1 MPILTCSLLTGCV
14 SVAIPM
20 ASPLQAINEGQNLPS
35 ASSKSH
41 EQQFSLDENSLS
53 KPSKDYNLVNDS
65 NIYLKPDLESISDV
79 LFMKDDRYFIALGS
93 GSKTITLKD
102 SYTGQTK
109 KRYPVQL
116 GGGLMGNTYDMAL
129 HPNQK
134 LLAVSGYFDSPTMGG
149 NSSIKIFDIE
159 TEKIVAHAK
168 SHIAS
173 PKELKFSSD
182 GKYLFSIG
190 MDSFII
196 VFETKTFTPIKQIPF
211 FDDQPLNGEFSKPKI
226 AIINK
231 QDDYHIIATWNNNI
245 AIFSMK
251 SGEKLNHF
259 KHPYNIHSISYND
272 YNSHISIVSSN
283 ILYQGGAGG
292 KGQSSVIV
300 LDENL
305 KIVQPL
311 PFPVDK
317 YQKAPMKTLFSPDNS
332 ILAIASAEKIVLYDV
347 KNGYK
352 KIREIITK
360 EFKKYQ
366 ADMRLLSFKN
376 NHQLVICDMQW
387 IPTLVDIHTLQREEL
402 SSVLTRDLKNAVAIQ
417 GNIIKWQAHNDKE
430 LEKEISFD
438 LATTQFITSSI
449 KPIVP
454 PFENDKYLLTKSSK
468 YRADKHFIVKT
479 KGSLSKVK
487 YVGLPVDLVLNTAGF
502 YKDYII
508 SLGYGTVSIFK
519 ADGSLIAELYGHNDS
534 IYSFAIDGDRLITTG
549 FDNIIN
555 IWDLSQIDESQIKY
569 LNFKDMI
576 PEKQIAM
583 KSIYPK
589 INFDSQGTKAIVEQM
604 IAGENDPKTGEIF
617 TLHYLLFKPQVIKPL
632 VSFFPLENKEW
643 IMWTPEGYF
652 NASENAAKSLYY
664 HINQGYAKEA
674 KIVTMDKLYDHFF
687 RPDLVKLKLQGED
700 ISKYTGGITYK
711 EVLKNLPP
719 TVSIASVNGSAMSA
733 MDKKANLASPIA
745 KLSFNVTE
753 NNGGSGLIRIYQE
766 GKLVKTIG
774 SGQVH
779 RQSADADIKA
789 QEAQIDKKSKEAQTI
804 YLAKV
809 EDTVTKSLGREFNA
823 NELIET
829 VTIDNGAAISTK
841 GTHTIELPLKAGNNT
856 ISIEAFNKTN
866 TVASY
871 RDSVNINAS
880 IKPKEPKI
888 YAIALGVN
896 EFEQSSVSPLKYSE
910 NDAKVIAEKIKKATS
925 YQTDVTLLTGTN
937 MTKDNIQKALQSIKA
952 KAGLEDK
959 VIFYVSTHGKA
970 VNGNLFLVPQNNK
983 SVKNW
988 INFEELFKEV
998 QSISALDQIFVIDA
1012 CESGKA
1018 SDIMASVYDA
1028 KTSVLAK
1035 QSGVHVLMA
1044 TTKGTFAFEHPDK
1057 NVQHGVFTYNILKAL
1072 DDPRTDKNADKW
1084 ISVVE
1089 LSKTLQ
1095 EPANNAEHQFP
1106 IIRNVGQDTQ
1116 VKQLSK

>member
-35 ASSKSH
+35 ELDKVSKSH
-41 EQQFSLDENSLS
+41 PYLDENLTNT
-53 KPSKDYNLVNDS
+53 PTRDYDSVNDS
-65 NIYLKPDLESISDV
+65 NIYLKSDKENISEL
-79 LFMKDDRYFIALGS
+79 LFMKDDRYLLALSAGT
-93 GSKTITLKD
+93 KTITLKD
-102 SYTGQTK
+102 TFTGQTK
-109 KRYPVQL
+109 KRFVAQL
-116 GGGLMGNTYDMAL
+116 GNGYIGTPYTMAL

-134 LLAVSGYFDSPTMGG
+134 LLAVSGHFDSPNGG
-149 NSSIKIFDIE
+149 GQASIKIFDIE
-159 TEKIVAHAK
+159 TEKIVAHAN
-168 SHIAS
+168 SHVEA
-173 PKELKFSSD
+173 PRGLKFSSD
-182 GKYLFSIG
+182 GKYLFTIS
-190 MDSFII
+190 MDYFITI
-196 VFETKTFTPIKQIPF
+196 FDTKTFTPIKKITF
-211 FDDQPLNGEFSKPKI
+211 FDAQPLDGEWSRPKI
-226 AIINK
+226 DVISK
-231 QDDYHIIATWNNNI
+231 QNDYHIVATWNNNI

-251 SGEKLNHF
+251 SGEKLKHY
-259 KHPYNIHSISYND
+259 KHPYNIHSITHN
-272 YNSHISIVSSN
+272 NSHIAIVSSN
-283 ILYQGGAGG
+283 IFSSSGIGG
-292 KGQSSVIV
+292 KGQSSVVV

-305 KIVQPL
+305 KIVKPL

-317 YQKAPMKTLFSPDNS
+317 YKKTPIKSLFNQDNS
-332 ILAIASAEKIVLYDV
+332 LLAIASAEKVILYDV
-347 KNGYK
+347 KNDYR
-352 KIREIITK
+352 KIKEIVTK
-360 EFKKYQ
+360 EFQQYQ
-366 ADMRLLSFKN
+366 ADAGAHVFKN
-376 NHQLVICDMQW
+376 NHQLAIANVENKISL
-387 IPTLVDIHTLQREEL
+387 IDINTLQKEEL
-402 SSVLTRDLKNAVAIQ
+402 SPSSNNDTGGEVAIQ
-417 GNIIKWQAHNDKE
+417 GNIIKWHTNN
-430 LEKEISFD
+430 EKEVGIELSFD
-438 LATTQFITSSI
+438 LQNTQFVKSAI
-449 KPIVP
+449 KPVIP
-454 PFENDKYLLTKSSK
+454 PFVNDKYLLTNDRN
-468 YRADKHFIVKT
+468 YRADKHFIIQT
-479 KGSLSKVK
+479 KGSSPKVK
-487 YVGLPVDLVLNTAGF
+487 YVVLPGDMVVNTGGL

-508 SLGYGTVSIFK
+508 ILGFPTVDIFK
-519 ADGSLIAELYGHNDS
+519 PDGSLIAKLHGHTDS
-534 IYSFAIDGDRLITTG
+534 VAAFAIDGDRLITTG
-549 FDNIIN
+549 LDGILN
-555 IWDLSQIDESQIKY
+555 IWDLTLIDESQVKY
-569 LNFKDMI
+569 KNFKDI
-576 PEKQIAM
+576 NPIQQSQLKI
-583 KSIYPK
+583 IYPQ
-589 INFDSQGTKAIVEQM
+589 INFESQDMKTLVEQM
-604 IAGENDPKTGEIF
+604 RTSKPNLKNGQTSIHEYFIV
-617 TLHYLLFKPQVIKPL
+617 KPQSIKPL
-632 VSFFPLENKEW
+632 ISFYPLKNQEW

-652 NASENAAKSLYY
+652 NASENASKSLYY
-664 HINQGYAKEA
+664 HINEGYAKEG

-700 ISKYTGGITYK
+700 ISKYTGGVTYK

-719 TVSIASVNGSAMSA
+719 TVSIASVNGSAINIT
-733 MDKKANLASPIA
+733 DKKANLATPTA

-753 NNGGSGLIRIYQE
+753 NNGGSGIIRIYQE

-774 SGQVH
+774 SGQVN
-779 RQSADADIKA
+779 RQSADADVKA

-809 EDTVTKSLGREFNA
+809 EDTVTKSLGREFNT
-823 NELIET
+823 NELVKT
-829 VTIDNGAAISTK
+829 VNIDNGSAISTK

-910 NDAKVIAEKIKKATS
+910 NDAKVIAEKIKQATS
-925 YQTDVTLLTGTN
+925 YQTDVTLLTGAN
-937 MTKDNIQKALQSIKA
+937 MTKENIQKALQSIKA

-1018 SDIMASVYDA
+1018 SDIIASVYDA

-1116 VKQLSK
+1116 IRNLK